1 MKKFAIVLPM
11 AALLSSIVSTPAA
24 PLLTSETKLSP
35 SDAMAS
41 EQFGWSVSIDG
52 DTAVVGAL
60 GDDAPGSDSGSA
72 YVYIRSGSG
81 WVQQQKLT
89 ASDTAA
95 GDRFGRSV
103 AISGDTIV
111 VGASDADA
119 SAIDSGA
126 AYIFV
131 RSGSFWT
138 QQQKLTPSDAAA
150 STEFGWSVAISGDT
164 AVVGTGDTDA
174 AYVFVRSGGVWTQQ
188 AKLVGSDTTMGDEFG
203 TSVSVSGDTA
213 LIGAIFDDDA
223 GNASGSA
230 YVFVRSGGAWS
241 QQQKLTASDA
251 ATLGEFGSSV
261 AISGDTALI
270 GALGDDEGGS
280 VSGAA
285 YIFTRSGGVW
295 SQQQKLRASDAA
307 ANDSFGFAVAISG
320 DRAVIGATGD
330 DHAGT
335 GSGSAYLF
343 ARSAGIWSEQQKLA
357 ASDGGSFDV
366 FGWSV
371 SVSEDAVVA
380 GAPFHSGAASSS
392 GAAYVFEPDATPPT
406 ITGVTASPTVLWP
419 PNHKMV
425 PVTITVAAT
434 DDSGP
439 VPTCRIISVTSSE
452 PSDGSGDG
460 HAAPDWEIT
469 GPLTANLRAERSGS
483 GSGRRYTITV
493 ECTDSAGNSA
503 TASVIVTVPKSRR

>member
-1 MKKFAIVLPM
+1 MKKFAFVLSM
-11 AALLSSIVSTPAA
+11 AALLSLIVSTPAA
-24 PLLTSETKLSP
+24 PLSETKLNP
-35 SDAMAS
+35 SDAMMG
-41 EQFGWSVSIDG
+41 EQFGWSVGIDG
-52 DTAVVGAL
+52 DTVVIGAF

-72 YVYIRSGSG
+72 YVYLRSGSG

-89 ASDTAA
+89 ASDGAA

-131 RSGSFWT
+131 RSGSLWT
-138 QQQKLTPSDAAA
+138 QQQKLTASDASA
-150 STEFGWSVAISGDT
+150 SAEFGWSVAISGET

-174 AYVFVRSGGVWTQQ
+174 AYVFVRSGGFWSQE
-188 AKLVGSDTTMGDEFG
+188 AKLVGSDTAIGDEFG
-203 TSVSVSGDTA
+203 TSVAVSGDTA

-251 ATLGEFGSSV
+251 ATLGEFG
-261 AISGDTALI
+261 
-270 GALGDDEGGS
+270 LGDEEGGS

-307 ANDSFGFAVAISG
+307 ANDVFGFAVAING
-320 DRAVIGATGD
+320 DRAVIGAPGD

-343 ARSAGIWSEQQKLA
+343 GRSAGIWSEQQKLA

-371 SVSEDAVVA
+371 GVSGDAAVA
-380 GAPFHSGAASSS
+380 GAPFNSGAASSS

-406 ITGVTASPTVLWP
+406 ITSVTASPNVLWP

-425 PVTITVAAT
+425 AVTITIVAA

-439 VPTCRIISVTSSE
+439 VPTCRIISVSSNE
-452 PSDGSGDG
+452 PADGSGDG

-469 GPLTANLRAERSGS
+469 GPLTVNLRAERSGS